1 MSLKFRK
8 PVNNT
13 SATNTEKQQNQL
25 YINLG
30 FEIEIEGE
38 MQFVNLPLS
47 LTADNLDKAI
57 ESVRGRI
64 NKNTPS
70 HMVEV
75 LEGKCAI
82 AEAVKAL
89 FKEVEEGQSVKA
101 SDIDPDDE
109 AFGFLAG
116 LEIQFF
122 RAETK
127 QAIDTSAS
135 NVSVTEKF
143 RKKVK

>member
-1 MSLKFRK
+1 MSLKFKK
-8 PVNNT
+8 PT
-13 SATNTEKQQNQL
+13 TTTATTEKQQNQL

-47 LTADNLDKAI
+47 LTADNLSKAV
-57 ESVRGRI
+57 ESVRGKI
-64 NKNTPS
+64 NQNTPAG
-70 HMVEV
+70 MLEV
-75 LEGKCAI
+75 FEGKCAI
-82 AEAVKAL
+82 AEAVMAL
-89 FKEVEEGQSVKA
+89 FKEIKEGQSVKA
-101 SDIDPDDE
+101 SEIDPDDE

-122 RAETK
+122 KSKPKAEV
-127 QAIDTSAS
+127 DTSAS